1 MTRSE
6 AMAKVLE
13 RPHDQG
19 LLDYLDTLEDGAF
32 WRWFARN
39 MSPEKT
45 EDYADGPM
53 L

>member
-1 MTRSE
+1 MSRSE
-6 AMAKVLE
+6 AMAKILA
-13 RPHDQG
+13 RPHDQR
-19 LLDYLDTLEDGAF
+19 LLDYLDGMSDAEF

-39 MSPEKT
+39 MQPEKA